1 MQAEAVFTKDA
12 QDYDQSRRGLIP
24 CFEDFYGAAIQA
36 LPFDR
41 EDPVHFLDLGAGT
54 GLLSEMVLES
64 FPQSTVTL
72 IDASDAML
80 GRARERLVNHDGRTR
95 FVTADYRAFEAD
107 SPFDAIV
114 SALSI
119 HHFAG
124 RAKARLFARA
134 WNLLR
139 PGGMFVNADQVC
151 GADGETENA
160 YRRHWFGSVRERV
173 SGEELLRSL
182 DRLQADRMS
191 TLEEQLN
198 WLREA
203 GFDRVATW
211 FQNFSFVVYSGRR
224 P

>member
-12 QDYDQSRRGLIP
+12 RDYDQSRRGLIP
-24 CFEDFYGAAIQA
+24 CFDDFYGTVVQV

-41 EDPVHFLDLGAGT
+41 DDHVQFLDLGAGT
-54 GLLSEMVLES
+54 GLLSQMLLEG
-64 FPQSTVTL
+64 FPNGTVTL
-72 IDASDAML
+72 LDASDAML
-80 GRARERLVNHDGRTR
+80 AQARERLAGFQDRTR
-95 FVTADYRAFEAD
+95 FVRADYRTFEAAA
-107 SPFDAIV
+107 PFDAIV

-124 RAKARLFARA
+124 RAKAHLFARI

-139 PGGMFVNADQVC
+139 PGGVFVNADQAC

-160 YRRHWFGSVRERV
+160 YRRHWFGSVRERI
-173 SGEELLRSL
+173 SGDELLRSL

-191 TLEEQLN
+191 TLQEQLH
-198 WLREA
+198 WLCEA
-203 GFDRVATW
+203 GFEKVATW
-211 FQNFSFVVYSGRR
+211 FQSFSFVVYSGRR